1 MTVFGAAP
9 DVPIPESWMADD
21 QTPAYVFREGDHA
34 LIVDRRGRR
43 YLIQLDSAASFHTH
57 TGNFPHTDLIGQDE
71 GTWVTT
77 AQGHNLLAF
86 KPTLADFTRE
96 MPRIATVVY
105 PKDLGAIITYG
116 DIFPGAVV
124 LEAGAG
130 SGALTLALLRAVG
143 PGGRVIAYDVR
154 ADMLKRT
161 AANVAAIHDGSAHL
175 ELKEGDVY
183 EGFEELRLDR
193 VVLDLPE
200 PWHVVSHASEGIVP
214 GGSFVSFLP
223 TVLQVHELTQAL
235 RKQRTFDMIETFEI
249 FIRTWTVGGRS
260 IRPSH
265 RMIGH
270 TGFIT
275 TARRCSPRPGTDADS
290 SEQAEEN

>member
-1 MTVFGAAP
+1 
-9 DVPIPESWMADD
+9 MADD
-21 QTPAYVFREGDHA
+21 KTPAYVFREGDHA
-34 LIVDRRGRR
+34 LMVDRKGRR
-43 YLIQLDSAASFHTH
+43 YLIQLKSGASFHTH
-57 TGNFPHTDLIGQDE
+57 VGNFPHADLIGQDE

-77 AQGHNLLAF
+77 GQDHHLLAY
-86 KPTLADFTRE
+86 KPTLADFTRD

-154 ADMLKRT
+154 ADMIERT
-161 AANVAAIHDGSAHL
+161 SSNVASIHGGAVNL
-175 ELKEGDVY
+175 ELKQGDVY
-183 EGFEELRLDR
+183 DGFEESQLDR

-200 PWHVVSHASEGIVP
+200 PWQVVPHASDSLVP
-214 GGSFVSFLP
+214 GGTFVSFLP
-223 TVLQVHELTQAL
+223 TVLQVHELTQGL
-235 RKQRTFDMIETFEI
+235 RKQRTFEMIETFEI

-275 TARRCSPRPGTDADS
+275 TARRCSPRPGKDDDS
-290 SEQAEEN
+290 SEQAEAAEEV